1 MSNFFTPEFNNESA
15 IAPWNASLEPTKA
28 IIPQLDANRVLTG
41 GVGEEVNIPTLT
53 PEAYDNI
60 ILPDAALTQM
70 ANGAIADSNSSLPD
84 SSVDLLTGH
93 AMSEVY
99 GNLSKFAAAPDFVA
113 KMNLAFGEN
122 WDAAGA
128 KALAEGWFQGD
139 FSDIP
144 PVNVVSSAEIAGANG
159 AFAEA
164 TDTIYLSQEFLAG
177 NAANPAAVA
186 DVLLEEIGH
195 SVDSRLNVTDSPGDE
210 GAIFGAIVQGKEL
223 SEGELQGLK
232 SEDDRGIA
240 TIDSKILSVEY
251 ATFHGINFSQD
262 WGGLTFDW
270 SSGEI
275 VYKQWAPFTRNDE
288 NAASYKNVISRNW
301 GNGAPSNVGVGSDK
315 FGVFLWREA
324 DFEEGVTYN
333 FSVKAD
339 DYYNIRAIPFNANS
353 GDEWI
358 NISGQNGNWLKDAY
372 DRKTYTFNPAKTGK
386 YWVNVGYAEEKGDA
400 SFSLSWDSNKDI
412 TVENETFPVKLSLYE
427 NGVKGKAERSNID
440 PNKDTVVVIHGRGG
454 GGDDD
459 NLTIDL
465 AKTAAESQYY
475 PNSQVLYLDWKDA
488 ANDPG
493 QPVTGIPFDA
503 AERIS
508 PVAQWATNR
517 LKELGIAPEKTILL
531 GHSLGSYVAS
541 EIGRISGGVKNLV
554 ALDPAFPG
562 NRYDID
568 GNHPGDQRVVDF
580 NKAATNSIA
589 LVVSDAD
596 TVGGA
601 AGDNEKATSANDSY
615 IVNFIGYEEYGGA
628 LEKAKNK
635 GTDYH
640 NGVVNVFSNI
650 MSRDFTFP
658 SLLDFNRFDYSG
670 KVPSQFVFERAHE
683 GVITAALTNGVNVN
697 GLDYI
702 DSNGKSQVT
711 WNS

>member
-15 IAPWNASLEPTKA
+15 IGPWNASLEPTKA

-41 GVGEEVNIPTLT
+41 GVSQEVNIPTLT
-53 PEAYDNI
+53 PEAYDSM
-60 ILPDAALTQM
+60 ILSEASPTLMASALTT
-70 ANGAIADSNSSLPD
+70 DSNSSLPD
-84 SSVDLLTGH
+84 SSVDLLTGQ

-99 GNLSKFAAAPDFVA
+99 GDLTKFAAGPDFVA

-128 KALAEGWFQGD
+128 KALAEGWFHGD

-144 PVNVVSSAEIAGANG
+144 PVKVVSSAEIAGANG
-159 AFAEA
+159 AFAAA
-164 TDTIYLSQEFLAG
+164 TNTIYLSKEFLTHNG
-177 NAANPAAVA
+177 ANPAAVA

-195 SVDSRLNVTDSPGDE
+195 SVDARLNVTDSPGDE
-210 GAIFGAIVQGKEL
+210 GAIFAAVVQGKEL
-223 SEGELQGLK
+223 SEGELQALK
-232 SEDDRGIA
+232 GEDDRA
-240 TIDSKILSVEY
+240 TVTIDGKILSVEY
-251 ATFHGINFSQD
+251 ATFYGINFSQD

-275 VYKQWAPFTRNDE
+275 VYKQWVPFTLNDG
-288 NAASYKNVISRNW
+288 NSASYKNVISRNW
-301 GNGAPSNVGVGSDK
+301 GNGAPSNVGVSSDK

-353 GDEWI
+353 GNEWI

-400 SFSLSWDSNKDI
+400 SFSLSWDSNKAI
-412 TVENETFPVKLSLYE
+412 TVENQTFSVELSLYDKD
-427 NGVKGKAERSNID
+427 GKKGTADRSNID
-440 PNKDTVVVIHGRGG
+440 PNKDTVVVIHGRGEG
-454 GGDDD
+454 KDDG
-459 NLTIDL
+459 NVIQL
-465 AKTAAESQYY
+465 ARTAADSQYY
-475 PNSQVLYLDWKDA
+475 PNSQVLYLDWKEA
-488 ANDPG
+488 ANDRG
-493 QPVTGIPFDA
+493 QPITSIPFDA

-541 EIGRISGGVKNLV
+541 EIGRISGGVKNVV

-568 GNHPGDQRVVDF
+568 GNHPGYQRVVDF
-580 NKAATNSIA
+580 NQAATNSIA

-596 TVGGA
+596 TVGGS
-601 AGDNEKATSANDSY
+601 AGDNSRASSANDSY
-615 IVNFIGYEEYGGA
+615 IVYFLGYSGNDPVK
-628 LEKAKNK
+628 KA
-635 GTDYH
+635 TEYH

-650 MSRDFTFP
+650 MLRNFTFP
-658 SLLDFNRFDYSG
+658 SHQSDRFNQDGDLFRQEFQG
-670 KVPSQFVFERAHE
+670 KEAFHE
-683 GVITAALTNGVNVN
+683 GVITANLTNGIN
-697 GLDYI
+697 GLYYVDP
-702 DSNGKSQVT
+702 NGKNQVT

>member
-41 GVGEEVNIPTLT
+41 GVGQEVNIPTLM

-60 ILPDAALTQM
+60 ILPDAALTRM
-70 ANGAIADSNSSLPD
+70 ANGAIGDSNSSLPD
-84 SSVDLLTGH
+84 SSVDLLTGQ

-99 GNLSKFAAAPDFVA
+99 GDLSKFAAGPDFVA

-128 KALAEGWFQGD
+128 KALAEGWFNGD

-144 PVNVVSSAEIAGANG
+144 PVKVVSSAEIDGANG
-159 AFAEA
+159 AFAAA
-164 TDTIYLSQEFLAG
+164 TDTIYLSKEFLAQNG
-177 NAANPAAVA
+177 ANPAAVA

-195 SVDSRLNVTDSPGDE
+195 SVDARLNVTDSPGDE
-210 GAIFGAIVQGKEL
+210 GAIFSRVVQGKEL
-223 SEGELQGLK
+223 SQGELQALK
-232 SEDDRGIA
+232 SEDDTA
-240 TIDSKILSVEY
+240 TVASDGKILSVEY
-251 ATFHGINFSQD
+251 AKLEDINFSQD

-270 SSGEI
+270 SSGENI
-275 VYKQWAPFTRNDE
+275 YKGWYPFTRNDA
-288 NAASYKNVISRNW
+288 NAASYRNVISRNW
-301 GNGAPSNVGVGSDK
+301 GEGAPSDVGVSSDK
-315 FGVFLWREA
+315 FGVLLWTEA

-339 DYYNIRAIPFNANS
+339 DYYNIRAIPVSANFNQN
-353 GDEWI
+353 EFI

-400 SFSLSWDSNKDI
+400 SFSLSWDSNKAI
-412 TVENETFPVKLSLYE
+412 TVENQPFSVELSLYDKDG
-427 NGVKGKAERSNID
+427 NKGTAVRSNID
-440 PNKDTVVVIHGRGG
+440 PNKDTVVVIHGRGEG
-454 GGDDD
+454 KDDG
-459 NLTIDL
+459 NVIEL
-465 AKTAAESQYY
+465 ARRAADSQYY
-475 PNSQVLYLDWKDA
+475 PNSQVLYLDWKEA

-493 QPVTGIPFDA
+493 QRVTRIPFDA

-568 GNHPGDQRVVDF
+568 GNQPGYQRVVDF

-596 TVGGA
+596 TVGGS
-601 AGDNEKATSANDSY
+601 AGDNSRASSANDSY
-615 IVNFIGYEEYGGA
+615 IVNFLGYSGNDPVK
-628 LEKAKNK
+628 KA
-635 GTDYH
+635 TEYH

-650 MSRDFTFP
+650 MLRNFTFP
-658 SLLDFNRFDYSG
+658 SHQSDRFNQDGDLFKPEFQG
-670 KVPSQFVFERAHE
+670 KEAFHE
-683 GVITAALTNGVNVN
+683 GVITANLTNGIN
-697 GLDYI
+697 GLYYVDP
-702 DSNGKSQVT
+702 NGKNQVT